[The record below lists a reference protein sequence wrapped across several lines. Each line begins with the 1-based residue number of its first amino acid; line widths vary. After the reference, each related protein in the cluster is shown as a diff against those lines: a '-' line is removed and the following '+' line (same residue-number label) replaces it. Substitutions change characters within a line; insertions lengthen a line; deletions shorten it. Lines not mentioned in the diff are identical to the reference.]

1 MNTRGALKKLFLFNQ
16 SMPCPV
22 RKKVMSLR
30 DNLNTLHMK
39 SLDAFKQFCCSFQE
53 CFWFWRFTAFATENV
68 MAIQFSA
75 R

>member
-16 SMPCPV
+16 SMPCPE
-22 RKKVMSLR
+22 RKKVTSLQ

-39 SLDAFKQFCCSFQE
+39 SLDVFKQF
-53 CFWFWRFTAFATENV
+53 CFWFWRFIAIATENL